1 MKKFFMQIILL
12 YCMMMGG
19 CPGVENMQPQ
29 EMGNWLEPTPTV
41 VAELVTPMPTAVVEA
56 VTPMPT
62 EPMEEIT
69 PSLTPVVEITVTEK
83 PKEFDIAALG
93 LTPYSGE
100 NGEKIYEA
108 STCFYDDNGLL
119 CVALKA
125 AYQEE
130 TETCIIEKSYYL
142 PNGTLY
148 RETETLQGAESLQIF
163 EGKIVEENYV
173 TKAYEPIVYKT
184 VSGYIWTKNGRMVK
198 ASDLLGETYGSKFVC
213 TDKENYIPVEAG
225 EKIRIDFYFSWFSD
239 VAGIV
244 FLDGNDRLVMSY
256 SFNATTE
263 VKDQYLKVPEGAEK
277 MHLTLFANQNYS
289 LEREVTL
296 IGADLTAIVEEE
308 YLARAEEVLSLAGK
322 KSEKKYNLDKAYVT
336 FVLDDCRPDM
346 NQVADIFSRNDMP
359 LCIAAIQE
367 ILPFAVSDGTETRR
381 EVCERVVAEGGE
393 ILAHD
398 GEVITK
404 ERLADYNDLVKH
416 FYEDKWILEQLGF
429 EINGIMLAG
438 GTGQVVGHEITDL
451 WARAHYRYSDLYGEI
466 KYGEPYYH
474 RRFWLGNCLDGYEK
488 VISDAIEEKEWVVF
502 YLHDLKEVSSTKLQ
516 EILQY
521 ITSLPENQ
529 IEVVTYKE
537 LYNKMWE

>member
-1 MKKFFMQIILL
+1 MKKLFMQVIIL
-12 YCMMMGG
+12 YCIMLGG
-19 CPGVENMQPQ
+19 CLGLGGEDSQKM
-29 EMGNWLEPTPTV
+29 ENWLEPSPTV
-41 VAELVTPMPTAVVEA
+41 YVEMSTPA
-56 VTPMPT
+56 PT
-62 EPMEEIT
+62 ESVEEAFPVPTMPREEQT
-69 PSLTPVVEITVTEK
+69 PLPTLAVEITVTVVPEK
-83 PKEFDIAALG
+83 FDLADLG
-93 LTPYSGE
+93 VTPRYNESGE
-100 NGEKIYEA
+100 AVYEA
-108 STCFYDDNGLL
+108 STCFYDENGLL

-125 AYQEE
+125 IYQEE
-130 TETCIIEKSYYL
+130 TETCIVEKSYYL
-142 PNGTLY
+142 PNGMLY
-148 RETETLQGAESLQIF
+148 REAETLQVAETLRVF
-163 EGKIVEENYV
+163 DGRIVEESHT
-173 TKAYEPIVYKT
+173 TKAYEPLVYKT
-184 VSGYIWTKNGRMVK
+184 VSGCIWTKNGSMVK
-198 ASDLLGETYGSKFVC
+198 ASELLGEEYGAKFVC
-213 TDKENYIPVEAG
+213 TDKEDYVPVTAG
-225 EKIRIDFYFSWFSD
+225 EKIRMDFYFSWFPD

-277 MHLTLFANQNYS
+277 MHLTLFANQNYY

-296 IGADLTAIVEEE
+296 IGADLTAIMEEE
-308 YLARAEEVLSLAGK
+308 YLTQAEETLSAG
-322 KSEKKYNLDKAYVT
+322 EKRSVKQYDLKKAYVT

-346 NQVADIFSRNDMP
+346 NQVADIFSRNDVP

-381 EVCERVVAEGGE
+381 EVCERVVADGGE
-393 ILAHD
+393 VLAHD
-398 GEVITK
+398 GEIITK
-404 ERLADYNDLVKH
+404 ERLTDYNDLVKH

-474 RRFWLGNCLDGYEK
+474 RRFWLGNCLDSYEQ